1 MADPVKFAPKLEPGR
16 QAAPPA
22 TPPLLYRQERL
33 LAQLGSAP
41 NLLTILRLGVL
52 PFLVIA
58 VLDGHMLVSL
68 MLFCFAGATDALDGL
83 LARWLHQRTLM
94 GQYLD
99 PIADKLMLST
109 LFLVLTHVG
118 LVPLRVTVLV
128 LSRDLGILVLG
139 SLIYLTSNVRDFRP
153 SLLGKVNT
161 LVEILAVTVVMVCE
175 IYRPLMLQETRRIL
189 LDGTMVLTI
198 SSAAHY
204 AWLMNR
210 RMAAATVGRA
220 MGA

>member
-1 MADPVKFAPKLEPGR
+1 MAEPVKLAPKLEPKR
-16 QAAPPA
+16 APQ
-22 TPPLLYRQERL
+22 LLYRQERL

-41 NLLTILRLGVL
+41 NLLTILRLGII

-58 VLDGHMLVSL
+58 ILDGNFWTALVL
-68 MLFCFAGATDALDGL
+68 LFLAGASDGLDGL
-83 LARWLHQRTLM
+83 LARLLHQRTLM

-109 LFLVLTHVG
+109 LFIVLTHVG

-128 LSRDLGILVLG
+128 FSRDLGIVLIG

-161 LVEILAVTVVMVCE
+161 LVQIFAVTIVMVCE
-175 IYRPLMLQETRRIL
+175 VYHPLMLQETRRIL
-189 LDGTMVLTI
+189 LDSTMVLTVA
-198 SSAAHY
+198 SAAHY
-204 AWLMNR
+204 AWLMSQR
-210 RMAAATVGRA
+210 
-220 MGA
+220 MGAAPAT